1 MALLRKFFYKKPP
14 EGLLEISERVYVFD
28 YCFTTDIMDEDE
40 YKVHIGG
47 IIEQLYDHFPEASY
61 MVFNMGEGE
70 NQSQISSILFDYDVT
85 VMDYPRQYEGCPIL
99 TMEMIH
105 HFLRSCENWL
115 QLGLQNIILM
125 HCERGGW
132 PVLAFM
138 LASLLI
144 YRKQFTGEQKTLEM
158 IYKQAPMELLLLM
171 SPLNPLPSQLRYLQ
185 YISRRNVGSEWPPL
199 DRAVTLDCV
208 VIRIIPNMDGEGGC
222 RPICRIYGQDPFMA
236 ADRTPKVLFSTPKRS
251 KLVRYYK
258 QADTELIKM
267 DLHCHVQGDVVLEC
281 ITLEN
286 DLDREKMMFRVMFN
300 TAFIRS
306 NILMLNRD
314 DLDILWDTKDQFP
327 KDLRVEILFSD
338 METKSSVISVDL
350 PYLEEK
356 DGLPIEAFAK
366 VKKIFSHIDWLET
379 IAASNI
385 FLEKLD
391 GAPSPRTG
399 HLRKDSLHGGSALD
413 SKTQVDVKRPPDSKF
428 EGTLAMSSL
437 KSGDVSLE
445 KKVEA
450 FESMENNAEFP
461 TSIIQGKQSTPLT
474 EPSTVAKSNAKLE
487 NDTMHPTSEAQSI
500 QSISTSTDA
509 NSALLESSKK
519 DTDSLK
525 SGALFENDRRSKPEP
540 LKMPESDLKADSLE
554 THVVPASNIKTL
566 TPVGLGTHLTPSTD
580 SSSAISRIEPLETK
594 ALSKN
599 DTKYPLYMAQEKES
613 VPVMKPS
620 SVADSMEKKIGM
632 LESKETDNESLE
644 RKSLLDSNGP
654 SSMTSCT
661 QSIPLTKSVVANS
674 KEEVRELEPKVLSEI
689 DSKSLTSII
698 DQRKQCSPF
707 PEPSIASKFSASMA
721 PGKQSI
727 PSIEPYVDANSV
739 EKKIEPLESSMK
751 DTESLES
758 KELLKNETK
767 TSTSMAQE
775 KQSIS
780 LVEPSIKANS
790 MEKIRPLES
799 TVKDTE
805 SSVLKEASLKSET
818 KSSTSMAQ
826 EKQSIPMIEPSTD
839 ANSMEKKIGP
849 LESKVKDTKS
859 LESELS
865 LKSETKSSTSMP
877 QGEQSIPLIEPS
889 QDVNSIKA
897 RELEPMMFSRP
908 DTKSLAFTDQRKQQ
922 SPSLEPPVD
931 ATTSKKMTESQEL
944 QVPLQ
949 ATKSISPPAH
959 QAIRPAMA
967 SGSPSAITRFPSS
980 SSALGIMS
988 VLQDD
993 APKDIKGQVTPAVKS
1008 PVSGSPDSKVSKSAE
1023 YSSECVVAPT
1033 PQILHTSSPVK
1044 PSVDAV
1050 ATIEKT
1056 FGLNAPVV
1064 APSRPPSAPSSPPQ
1078 SEPVAKSIQPTDTHN
1093 LENKLEDKA
1102 QKTLLTPTHVPP
1114 PPPPPPPSLARQ
1126 TSSASADGPFSMNKA
1141 AVVPI
1146 PPPPP
1151 PLSTGQISSST
1162 IPPPPPPMSGLLPS
1176 AVSRPPPPPPPT
1188 SQVPLPPPP
1197 PASASANVPPVPPP
1211 PLPNGL
1217 TRSGSCSSQGNAN
1230 VPPVPGPP
1238 PAPGLPPIPG
1248 PPGVPGPPA
1257 VPGLPGKGR
1266 GLLRA
1271 NSKGICIKKSNLKPY
1286 HWLKLTRVMQGSL
1299 WAETQK
1305 LDEAS
1310 RTPEFD
1316 MTELESLFSATA
1328 PNSDAKGGK
1337 SSLHSAQKVE
1347 KVQLIELRRAYNCE
1361 IMLSKVKIPLADLM
1375 SSVLELD
1382 ESVLDI
1388 DQVENLIKFCP
1399 TKEEMEQLKNYT
1411 GDKEHLGR
1419 CEQFFLELMK
1429 VPRVENKLRVFSFK
1443 IQFNSQVS
1451 ELKRDLNIVNSAS
1464 EEIRSSVK
1472 LKRIM
1477 QTILS
1482 LGNALNYGT
1491 ARGSALGFRLDSLL
1505 KLTDTRAK
1513 NNKMTLMHYL
1523 CKVIAKKLP
1532 ELLEFPHDL
1541 KNLEGATKI
1550 QLKYL
1555 AEEMQAI
1562 SKGLEKVVQELSAS
1576 ENDGPVSEDFC
1587 QILKGFLANGEAEVR
1602 SLAQLYANVGR
1613 NADALALYFGED
1625 PARVPF
1631 EQVVS
1636 TLLNFVRM
1644 FVKAHEENCKQME
1657 FDKKKAEKEAENEK
1671 LKVHPKES
1679 KNVMPPA
1686 IESGDIQYEQMHF
1699 S

>member
-1 MALLRKFFYKKPP
+1 MALFRKFFYKKPP
-14 EGLLEISERVYVFD
+14 DGLLEISERVYVFD

-40 YKVHIGG
+40 YKVHIRG

-132 PVLAFM
+132 P
-138 LASLLI
+138 
-144 YRKQFTGEQKTLEM
+144 
-158 IYKQAPMELLLLM
+158 
-171 SPLNPLPSQLRYLQ
+171 
-185 YISRRNVGSEWPPL
+185 
-199 DRAVTLDCV
+199 
-208 VIRIIPNMDGEGGC
+208 
-222 RPICRIYGQDPFMA
+222 DPFMA

-267 DLHCHVQGDVVLEC
+267 DLHCHVQGDIVLEC
-281 ITLEN
+281 ITLED

-366 VKKIFSHIDWLET
+366 VKKMFSHVDWLET

-385 FLEKLD
+385 LLERFD
-391 GAPSPRTG
+391 GAPSPGTG
-399 HLRKDSLHGGSALD
+399 HLRKDSLHGGSGLD
-413 SKTQVDVKRPPDSKF
+413 SKTQVDVKSPDSKF

-450 FESMENNAEFP
+450 FKSMALPGNNIDTSTHSVSTRKEINSRESKESMENNAEFP
-461 TSIIQGKQSTPLT
+461 TSMIQGKQSTPLT
-474 EPSTVAKSNAKLE
+474 EPSMVSKSNAKLE
-487 NDTMHPTSEAQSI
+487 NDTMHPTSVARSI

-519 DTDSLK
+519 DTESLK

-554 THVVPASNIKTL
+554 PHAVPASNIKTL

-580 SSSAISRIEPLETK
+580 SGSAIPRVEPLETK

-599 DTKYPLYMAQEKES
+599 DTKYPLSMAQEKES

-632 LESKETDNESLE
+632 LESKERDSESLE
-644 RKSLLDSNGP
+644 RKSLLDANGP
-654 SSMTSCT
+654 SSETSCT

-674 KEEVRELEPKVLSEI
+674 KKEEVRELEPQVLSEI
-689 DSKSLTSII
+689 DSKSLTSI
-698 DQRKQCSPF
+698 DQRKQCSPQ
-707 PEPSIASKFSASMA
+707 PEPSIGSKFYASMA

-727 PSIEPYVDANSV
+727 PSIEPRVDANSV
-739 EKKIEPLESSMK
+739 EKTIEPLESMTK

-758 KELLKNETK
+758 KGLLKNKTK

-775 KQSIS
+775 EQSIP

-790 MEKIRPLES
+790 IEEIRPSEFM
-799 TVKDTE
+799 VKDTE
-805 SSVLKEASLKSET
+805 SSVLKASLESET
-818 KSSTSMAQ
+818 KSSTYMAQ
-826 EKQSIPMIEPSTD
+826 EKQSIPMIEPSID
-839 ANSMEKKIGP
+839 ANLMEKKIGP

-859 LESELS
+859 LESKPS
-865 LKSETKSSTSMP
+865 LVSETKSSTSM
-877 QGEQSIPLIEPS
+877 EQSIPLIEPS

-897 RELEPMMFSRP
+897 RELEPMMFSRT
-908 DTKSLAFTDQRKQQ
+908 DTKSLTFTDQRKQH

-931 ATTSKKMTESQEL
+931 ATSSRKMTESQEL

-949 ATKSISPPAH
+949 PTKSISPPAH

-967 SGSPSAITRFPSS
+967 SGSPSAITRFLSS

-1008 PVSGSPDSKVSKSAE
+1008 PLSGSPDSKVSKSAE
-1023 YSSECVVAPT
+1023 HSSECVPAPT

-1064 APSRPPSAPSSPPQ
+1064 APSRPPSTPSSPPQ
-1078 SEPVAKSIQPTDTHN
+1078 TEPVAKSIQPTDTH
-1093 LENKLEDKA
+1093 KLESKLDDKG
-1102 QKTLLTPTHVPP
+1102 QKTLPTPSRPPPPAPSLPETSSSIAKDSLKSPSPLPAP
-1114 PPPPPPPSLARQ
+1114 PPPPPPPSLTRQ
-1126 TSSASADGPFSMNKA
+1126 TSSSSADGPLSMNKA
-1141 AVVPI
+1141 AAMPI

-1151 PLSTGQISSST
+1151 PLSTGQTSSST
-1162 IPPPPPPMSGLLPS
+1162 IPPPPPPMSGLPPS

-1188 SQVPLPPPP
+1188 SQVPPPPPP
-1197 PASASANVPPVPPP
+1197 PASVSANVPPVPPP

-1217 TRSGSCSSQGNAN
+1217 TRSGSYSSQVNAN
-1230 VPPVPGPP
+1230 VPPVPRPP
-1238 PAPGLPPIPG
+1238 PAPGSPGVPGPPPVPG

-1271 NSKGICIKKSNLKPY
+1271 NSKGICTKKSNLKPY

-1399 TKEEMEQLKNYT
+1399 TKEEMELLKNYT

-1419 CEQFFLELMK
+1419 CEHFFLELMK

-1541 KNLEGATKI
+1541 MNLEAATKI

-1562 SKGLEKVVQELSAS
+1562 SKGLEKVVQELTAS
-1576 ENDGPVSEDFC
+1576 ENDGPVSADFC
-1587 QILKGFLANGEAEVR
+1587 QILKEFLANGEAEVR
-1602 SLAQLYANVGR
+1602 ALAQLYTNVGR
-1613 NADALALYFGED
+1613 NADALASYFGED

-1671 LKVHPKES
+1671 HKVPPKES
-1679 KNVMPPA
+1679 ENVMPPA
-1686 IESGDIQYEQMHF
+1686 IKSGDIQYEQMHF